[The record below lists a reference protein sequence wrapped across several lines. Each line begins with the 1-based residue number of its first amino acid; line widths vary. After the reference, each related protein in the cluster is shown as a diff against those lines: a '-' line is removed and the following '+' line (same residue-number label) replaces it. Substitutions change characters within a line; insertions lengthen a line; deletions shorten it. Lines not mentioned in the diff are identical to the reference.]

1 MNWLI
6 ELKRYKSSDLKDSSE
21 NFLTTSL
28 IGIIN
33 ADNDL
38 KKKFI
43 NKIFKGVVYNVIEIK
58 TQQTLTNR
66 KIPDILVQIKDEKGD
81 LCFIGIIECK
91 LDAEPDD
98 VQIREYAEQL
108 KKDYLNI
115 ESQVSFLGRFPKP
128 DLKSV
133 TGEILTWW
141 DVYYLFK
148 EESDNPIL
156 NYYRKEFINLMNF
169 EGITPPQKIETKWIK
184 ELELFYQN
192 INNFENV
199 FEKVIQNLVN
209 TNKGMERTGKKQT
222 TINTNYGYFSRSVF
236 YKERNIYIYFGWNY
250 DEQIPL
256 YIGYNLENDHKFRI
270 FKIMEKDE
278 FWNYDIKMQNDYLFN
293 ELTTLLKNE
302 KLI

>member
-184 ELELFYQN
+184 E
-192 INNFENV
+192 
-199 FEKVIQNLVN
+199 
-209 TNKGMERTGKKQT
+209 
-222 TINTNYGYFSRSVF
+222 
-236 YKERNIYIYFGWNY
+236 
-250 DEQIPL
+250 
-256 YIGYNLENDHKFRI
+256 
-270 FKIMEKDE
+270 
-278 FWNYDIKMQNDYLFN
+278 
-293 ELTTLLKNE
+293 
-302 KLI
+302 